1 MEKKVTTKKKAL
13 KENLIQLIIFEILG
27 AACLV
32 LGFLI
37 EGIMIFGLLF
47 GVSFILIGIFL
58 YFRGRKAIKY
68 SYCPDCNTK
77 YDYDDN
83 INWEEVERIE
93 KNDKVISKVEFKCVC
108 PNCGKVQEF
117 SQDFTVAHYDKQ
129 KGVWKENN
137 LNSMVRKYFVK

>member
-1 MEKKVTTKKKAL
+1 MEKKVKTKDKAL
-13 KENLIQLIIFEILG
+13 RENLIQLIIYEILG
-27 AACLV
+27 AAALI
-32 LGFLI
+32 LGILI
-37 EGIMIFGLLF
+37 EGIMIFGILF
-47 GVSFILIGIFL
+47 AVVFIPLGIIEF
-58 YFRGRKAIKY
+58 FRGKKAIKY
-68 SYCPDCNTK
+68 SYCSDCNTK
-77 YDYDDN
+77 YDYDNN